1 MSKTLLLNDTSKYHF
16 GCAKVIETFKFD
28 HSIETNSPVDV
39 NFAEYTD
46 VILNGEGTMHHTRVD
61 NRQNPIKFLKALSD
75 AQAAGCNT
83 QLVNSVWQDMTSD
96 FDEILQK
103 CSVVEVRDVLSQKEL
118 KDKHNV
124 SSVVKPDRS
133 LIPNV
138 PYEKYD
144 WNTIYQGKWFYNEP
158 DISPPVPKVD
168 IFEVPWNELVN
179 RLRHCDLLITGRH
192 HEAYAAIKAR
202 CKFIVRPG
210 NTHKNEGI
218 YLSAGVRP
226 FTDLTFVNDIIG
238 GKYNKEFEDLSE
250 YYVGIKERIN

>member
-1 MSKTLLLNDTSKYHF
+1 MSKTLLLNDTRKYHH

-83 QLVNSVWQDMTSD
+83 QIVNSVWQDMTND
-96 FDEILQK
+96 FDQVLQK
-103 CSVVEVRDVLSQKEL
+103 CSVVEVRDIVSQQEL
-118 KDKHNV
+118 KDKHNIN
-124 SSVVKPDRS
+124 SVVKPDRS
-133 LIPNV
+133 LIPDV
-138 PYEKYD
+138 PYEEYD
-144 WNTIYQGKWFYNEP
+144 HVMAYQGRWFLNEN
-158 DISPPVPKVD
+158 DVSPPLPRID
-168 IFEVPWNELVN
+168 IFEMPWNEIVN

-210 NTHKNEGI
+210 NTHKNQGI
-218 YLSAGVRP
+218 YLNAGIKP
-226 FTDLTFVNDIIG
+226 FTEIGFAGDIIN
-238 GKYNKEFEDLSE
+238 GKYNKEFEKLSE
-250 YYVGIKERIN
+250 YYVGTDERNN